1 MTLQK
6 HEKAL
11 IRSYRKINRTKKQ
24 LVWILI
30 KDGMHQQGL
39 RIFFNH

>member
-1 MTLQK
+1 MTLER

-11 IRSYRKINRTKKQ
+11 IRSYRKIDRTKKQ

-30 KDGMHQQGL
+30 KDGMQQRGL
-39 RIFFNH
+39 RIFFDQ